1 MIFDGS
7 SSFVNDDDIVKGK
20 KRDYKIKKRIYT
32 GATNIY
38 VTYDGVLLKQL
49 RNYTSKSKEF
59 KYFFSFHEKLF
70 FILQNINSV
79 VKLEEVFECGGYLF
93 LARRYYENL
102 LTLDKLI
109 TPKLTIS
116 LKEEIA
122 KNLISI
128 IKELHLNDIIYTDL
142 KPEQFAYFKDGFK
155 LIDFDYA
162 ISKKYKLNRA
172 GGTIGWH
179 SPEHIKNE
187 SLTKKSDIFQLGL
200 ILYALFTLKH
210 PFIDYDDIEEAILKK
225 DIKPFEGKYF
235 EIISKML
242 DKNPKNRPLIEEVE
256 RAFSD
261 FLNPNVLYLKYNDK
275 KAIIL
280 DTKIITRDFCKQI
293 FHNHKKIAPKQFEI
307 LKKSDGWY
315 INPLKINPPFFPT
328 KLNSK
333 IVTSKFKLSKG
344 DKIQIDDIE
353 FEIC

>member
-7 SSFVNDDDIVKGK
+7 TSFVNNDDIVKGK

-59 KYFFSFHEKLF
+59 KDFLAFHEKLF
-70 FILQNINSV
+70 FILQNIKSV

-93 LARRYYENL
+93 LSRKYYENL
-102 LTLDKLI
+102 LTLDKFI
-109 TPKLTIS
+109 TPKLTSS

-142 KPEQFAYFKDGFK
+142 KPEQFAYFKNGFK

-162 ISKKYKLNRA
+162 ISKKYNLNRA
-172 GGTIGWH
+172 GGTMGWR

-187 SLTKKSDIFQLGL
+187 SLTKKSDVFQLGL
-200 ILYALFTLKH
+200 ILYSIFTLKH
-210 PFIDYDDIEEAILKK
+210 PFIDYEDIEEAILKK
-225 DIKPFEGKYF
+225 DIQPFEGKYF
-235 EIISKML
+235 EIISQML
-242 DKNPKNRPLIEEVE
+242 NKNPSFRPTIDEVEEV
-256 RAFSD
+256 FNNS
-261 FLNPNVLYLKYNDK
+261 LNSNRIYLFNNSK
-275 KAIIL
+275 KAIIISS
-280 DTKIITRDFCKQI
+280 KIITRDFCKQI
-293 FHNHKKIAPKQFEI
+293 FKNHKKIAPKQFEI
-307 LKKSDGWY
+307 LKESDGWY
-315 INPLKINPPFFPT
+315 IKPFEVKPPFYPT

-333 IVTSKFKLSKG
+333 VLISKTKLSKG
-344 DKIQIDDIE
+344 DKIQIDDVE
-353 FEIC
+353 FEIL